1 MSLSAQSKQMST
13 KARKRAE
20 NRNTRRQAKRELA
33 SVDPKQISD
42 DAVAERYEIEAALV
56 DEIFGYDFDDLYAL
70 DGLDYKTELGKELDG
85 VLGGYDPIREQPIES
100 MTRFG
105 ELIDHY
111 VDRLGPLNK
120 ARQAL
125 YTERFFIVQEL
136 ERSMRPTFGSM
147 MQLVNA

>member
-125 YTERFFIVQEL
+125 YTERFFIVQEH
-136 ERSMRPTFGSM
+136 ERSMRPTIGSM